1 MKNGTNK
8 MDFMDPLLY
17 SIARMFRA
25 IKDNKKQNPN
35 CCFGCFN
42 LCVWTFSFET
52 IKMLWK
58 KRDRPFFETMYMK
71 YIIKNCF
78 NRNLIKTM
86 ENIVWIPIK
95 WKLKRKFKS
104 IVHYIINWQVENS
117 QYEAW
122 LCLKQF
128 MDRCEEK
135 AKELWIENLHEFNL
149 EC

>member
-25 IKDNKKQNPN
+25 SKDNKKQNPN

-42 LCVWTFSFET
+42 LCVLPFSIDT

-58 KRDRPFFETMYMK
+58 KRDRQFFETMYMK
-71 YIIKNCF
+71 YIIENCF
-78 NRNLIKTM
+78 NKNLIKTM
-86 ENIVWIPIK
+86 EDIVWIPIK

-104 IVHYIINWQVENS
+104 IVHYIIIWQVENS
-117 QYEAW
+117 QYEAR